1 MTVPEALKIL
11 GMKQGCKMADIKSKY
26 RKLAMRHHPDK
37 NKGAIEAVERM
48 AKINEAY
55 NICCKYYEGKQHL
68 NSKQGWTTVTCT
80 TTTGFA
86 VDVSGTTFTIKFN
99 L

>member
-11 GMKQGCKMADIKSKY
+11 GMKSGCKMSDIKARY
-26 RKLAMRHHPDK
+26 RKLAMKHHPDK
-37 NKGAIEAVERM
+37 NEGAIEAVERM
-48 AKINEAY
+48 SKINEAY
-55 NICCKYYEGKQHL
+55 DTCCKYYDGKQH
-68 NSKQGWTTVTCT
+68 NVKSGWTTVTCT